1 MCTTG
6 GVNVILE
13 EHYRDICCIYNEHDA
28 FRQDLQRVTDELQAM
43 KVVWKSEK
51 QALQE
56 EVNTLRDA
64 LDDNGLLSHGQ
75 FGECMGRRRA
85 PSVLRDVLQTRELA
99 SAIAAFAGVAA
110 LRQATVVSREHGIGL
125 HGVMQVLLKDAAKD
139 IFIVGG
145 KNDSLPALDTLERY
159 SPIQGRWCALT
170 PLPTPRYGCA
180 AATLH
185 GSVYVIGG
193 DDGRS
198 VLGTV
203 DRFDPQ
209 SASWEQRP
217 PMPAP
222 RSRCAAAVVE
232 GVVYVIGGRESLAT
246 YSHLTVTQRFD
257 ALRGSWDRLP
267 PLQVAPLGCAA
278 ASLQGRVYLLSHNS
292 NANRKMEFR
301 SLLPRCSRIGE
312 PRWDVLPTLQQ
323 QRHRFGCAVAAVA
336 GHVWVV
342 GGHDGEQP
350 VPFVDRFD
358 PRTAVW
364 LSMQALPTARHGCA
378 AIGVAGKL
386 YVVGGDAAP
395 SEDNDCD
402 DSADQLA
409 AMERF
414 NPSSMRWE
422 KLPHVPTGRFGC
434 AAVAAWS

>member
-28 FRQDLQRVTDELQAM
+28 LRQDLKRVTDELEA
-43 KVVWKSEK
+43 WKTMWKLEK
-51 QALQE
+51 HALQE
-56 EVNTLRDA
+56 EVHTLRDA
-64 LDDNGLLSHGQ
+64 LDDYGLLSHGQ

-99 SAIAAFAGVAA
+99 TVIAAHAGVAA
-110 LRQATVVSREHGIGL
+110 VRQATVVSREHGIGL
-125 HGVMQVLLKDAAKD
+125 NSVMKVLLKDAAKD
-139 IFIVGG
+139 IFIIGG

-159 SPIQGRWCALT
+159 NPIQGRWYALA

-180 AATLH
+180 AATLN
-185 GSVYVIGG
+185 GSVYVLGG
-193 DDGRS
+193 DNGHS

-209 SASWEQRP
+209 SACWERRP

-222 RSRCAAAVVE
+222 RSRCAAAVV
-232 GVVYVIGGRESLAT
+232 GGAVYVIGGRESLT
-246 YSHLTVTQRFD
+246 SYSHLTVTQRFE
-257 ALRGSWDRLP
+257 ALRGSWDMLP
-267 PLQVAPLGCAA
+267 PLQLAPLGCAA
-278 ASLQGRVYLLSHNS
+278 ATLKDRIYLLSHNS
-292 NANRKMEFR
+292 NANRRMEFR
-301 SLLPRCSRIGE
+301 SLLPAAS
-312 PRWDVLPTLQQ
+312 RWDGLPSLPQN
-323 QRHRFGCAVAAVA
+323 RHRFGCAVAAVA
-336 GHVWVV
+336 GHLWVV
-342 GGHDGEQP
+342 GGHDGEQI

-364 LSMQALPTARHGCA
+364 QSMPALPTARHGCA

-395 SEDNDCD
+395 LEDNDGA